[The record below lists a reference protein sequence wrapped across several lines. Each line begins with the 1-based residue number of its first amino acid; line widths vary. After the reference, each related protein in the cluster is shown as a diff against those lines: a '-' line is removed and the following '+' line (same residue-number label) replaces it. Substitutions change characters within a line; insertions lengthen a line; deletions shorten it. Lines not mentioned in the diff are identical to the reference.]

1 MLDEIIN
8 QAELNELAFN
18 YIIVYIYFYI
28 VIFFFWYGMGVKR
41 TGQSLQINPAE
52 LVLCVWL
59 SYLRSHGS
67 S

>member
-28 VIFFFWYGMGVKR
+28 VIFFLGMVWE
-41 TGQSLQINPAE
+41 LNEPAR
-52 LVLCVWL
+52 VCK
-59 SYLRSHGS
+59 
-67 S
+67 

>member
-18 YIIVYIYFYI
+18 YIIVYIYSYI
-28 VIFFFWYGMGVKR
+28 VIFFWYGMGVKR

-52 LVLCVWL
+52 LVLCV
-59 SYLRSHGS
+59 
-67 S
+67 

>member
-52 LVLCVWL
+52 LVLCV
-59 SYLRSHGS
+59 
-67 S
+67 